1 MVMLLCRTC
10 FFKCISFVSDKDGDQ
25 YHEEG
30 TKDEPKAESEAPK
43 KKKEKDKQ
51 KLTEEAKEWVNLKQ
65 CQIEYN
71 QNNIISFGGSKI
83 KCKVRNNN

>member
-30 TKDEPKAESEAPK
+30 TKDEPKAESEST
-43 KKKEKDKQ
+43 KEEKG
-51 KLTEEAKEWVNLKQ
+51 EE
-65 CQIEYN
+65 
-71 QNNIISFGGSKI
+71 G
-83 KCKVRNNN
+83 